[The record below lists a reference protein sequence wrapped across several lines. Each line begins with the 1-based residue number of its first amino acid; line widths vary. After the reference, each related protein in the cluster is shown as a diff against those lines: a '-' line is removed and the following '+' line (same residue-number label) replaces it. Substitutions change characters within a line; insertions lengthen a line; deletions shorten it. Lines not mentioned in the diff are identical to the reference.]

1 MSTISTVKKLTAS
14 GAMAGVLGLAALG
27 LGSGLAA
34 AAPAAHTNSGPA
46 SSNSRNSARN
56 SWEPDSPEITGDE
69 AHPTAHLVFPSRPA
83 SPHASHGHKGMNEP
97 VAPVGIQDTF
107 TSGKDMTMQTASPST
122 TGDKSGPK
130 KLETFPVQLGDM
142 TFN

>member
-14 GAMAGVLGLAALG
+14 GAMAGILGLGALG

-34 AAPAAHTNSGPA
+34 AAPAAHSNFGPT
-46 SSNSRNSARN
+46 SSSRNSARN
-56 SWEPDSPEITGDE
+56 SWDPNNPVTTGDE
-69 AHPTAHLVFPSRPA
+69 AHPAAHLVFPSRPA

-97 VAPVGIQDTF
+97 VAPVGIHDTF
-107 TSGKDMTMQTASPST
+107 TSGKDMTMQTVSPST

-130 KLETFPVQLGDM
+130 TLETFPVQLGDM
-142 TFN
+142 AFN